1 MSEKYSKE
9 KQNEILLSI
18 AENFDNTNEL
28 LKAFNMPMLNALN
41 NATIA
46 NSFKDVGD
54 DGFDFMMSKL
64 NLKELQVG
72 CISQILS
79 TLKILHHFDL
89 NPNYVAELIQ
99 STYLNKSKTP
109 KEVIEAMLD
118 SGIYNEVLA
127 YVSDEPIEY
136 IGNKHQVALIYNIDL
151 NGKFVESSNDNEY
164 SYAVSYCHKSGKIIV
179 DYVDG
184 KEILDD

>member
-28 LKAFNMPMLNALN
+28 LKAFNMP
-41 NATIA
+41 
-46 NSFKDVGD
+46 
-54 DGFDFMMSKL
+54 
-64 NLKELQVG
+64 
-72 CISQILS
+72 
-79 TLKILHHFDL
+79 
-89 NPNYVAELIQ
+89 
-99 STYLNKSKTP
+99 
-109 KEVIEAMLD
+109 MLD

-164 SYAVSYCHKSGKIIV
+164 SYAVPYCHKSGKIIV